1 MRIGILAI
9 QGDVEEHAEIL
20 ERLFVESKE
29 VKLPE
34 DLKDIDGL
42 IIPGG
47 ESTTFRKLLLRSG
60 MFDALLEFDR
70 PIMGTCAGIIVMA
83 RKIANEEEPHHTLGK
98 LNIEIER
105 NAYGRQIES
114 FEAEVEYT
122 FDGKARVAFIRAPRI
137 TKLLSDDVEVIAKL
151 NGEIVGVR
159 DGKNIGLTF
168 HPEITG
174 DTTAHEYFLKI
185 VESA

>member
-34 DLKDIDGL
+34 DLKNIDGL

-98 LNIEIER
+98 LNIEVER

-137 TKLLSDDVEVIAKL
+137 MKLLSDDVEVIAKL

-159 DGKNIGLTF
+159 DGKNIGFTF

>member
-9 QGDVEEHAEIL
+9 QGDVEEHEEIL
-20 ERLFVESKE
+20 HRLMVETKR

-34 DLKDIDGL
+34 DLKDADGL

-83 RKIANEEEPHHTLGK
+83 KTLANEEEPHHTLGK
-98 LNIEIER
+98 LRIEVER
-105 NAYGRQIES
+105 NAYGRQRES
-114 FEAEVEYT
+114 FEAEVEYS
-122 FDGKARVAFIRAPRI
+122 FDGRARVAFIRAPKI
-137 TKLLSDDVEVIAKL
+137 TRLLSDEVEVIARL
-151 NGEIVGVR
+151 GDEIVGVR
-159 DGKNIGLTF
+159 DGKNVGLTF

-174 DTTAHEYFLKI
+174 DTTAHEYFLNI
-185 VESA
+185 VRGK